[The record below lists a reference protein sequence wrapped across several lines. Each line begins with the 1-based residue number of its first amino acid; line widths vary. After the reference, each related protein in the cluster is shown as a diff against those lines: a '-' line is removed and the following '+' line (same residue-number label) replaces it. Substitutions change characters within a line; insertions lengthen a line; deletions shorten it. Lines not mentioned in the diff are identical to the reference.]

1 MSTCNCRRNMRWNP
15 VPKECQVWK
24 APSQLV
30 YSHLLVTFTL
40 GPVTFCVPPA
50 LVHSTS
56 LIESWVKIS
65 QEESNYFYRMSDN
78 VIIKIGGGH
87 LVRRG
92 YNFLSPDLSQR
103 DNLGKPRVC
112 VWDFAFGNNID
123 LVGVCRGCTFTG
135 FTGSNFNGESELVR
149 GGQLTDTWVV
159 LGRSLLGGFIWRTIK
174 INQFSGALP
183 MHTSTRISVN
193 CTRSA

>member
-1 MSTCNCRRNMRWNP
+1 MCSSLDIDLVCTINMATCNCRRNMRWNP

-87 LVRRG
+87 LVRRR

-112 VWDFAFGNNID
+112 VWDFAFRNDID
-123 LVGVCRGCTFTG
+123 LVGVRRGC
-135 FTGSNFNGESELVR
+135 TGSNFNGESGLVR
-149 GGQLTDTWVV
+149 GG
-159 LGRSLLGGFIWRTIK
+159 RSFLGGFIWRTIK

-183 MHTSTRISVN
+183 MHTILNR
-193 CTRSA
+193 